1 MHLLSLLEKH
11 KALQLSVFGF
21 LPLFRGSTGTLEL
34 QNIINDLESF
44 LSWLFEVVSLSLSE
58 ILIWQVN
65 KVWHHHFPKRKGFQ
79 IRQAVISR
87 GVVLLET
94 IPTCTGDV
102 ISPVKI
108 MRR

>member
-1 MHLLSLLEKH
+1 M
-11 KALQLSVFGF
+11 
-21 LPLFRGSTGTLEL
+21 
-34 QNIINDLESF
+34 
-44 LSWLFEVVSLSLSE
+44 
-58 ILIWQVN
+58 N
-65 KVWHHHFPKRKGFQ
+65 KVWHHHFPKRKGLQ

-94 IPTCTGDV
+94 IPTCTGDA

>member
-1 MHLLSLLEKH
+1 M
-11 KALQLSVFGF
+11 
-21 LPLFRGSTGTLEL
+21 
-34 QNIINDLESF
+34 
-44 LSWLFEVVSLSLSE
+44 
-58 ILIWQVN
+58 N